1 MSHTS
6 TRQGGGGH
14 AHCEG
19 AHCQFVRFWCSTCH
33 IARLAELIIF
43 SKTLAGNFSLA
54 LPSLFL
60 PLSLHISLAPSLCL
74 FNMQNVSYRKN
85 WQSWNK
91 FLFHGLLFALP
102 KHTHTETH
110 THKETHT
117 HTYTHTYSYIYSY
130 TYIGNELAAEQ
141 TEQSKGEKS
150 RENMPRQPPQPQPL
164 PPPLFV
170 LLTRR
175 EAWPKEK
182 KRNHSLLLGVAYFLL
197 LKGRSRRR
205 PKRKRKTREPNQI
218 ADETKRRWGGKNGK
232 FSQR

>member
-1 MSHTS
+1 MDFCLHFLN
-6 TRQGGGGH
+6 TR
-14 AHCEG
+14 
-19 AHCQFVRFWCSTCH
+19 
-33 IARLAELIIF
+33 
-43 SKTLAGNFSLA
+43 
-54 LPSLFL
+54 
-60 PLSLHISLAPSLCL
+60 
-74 FNMQNVSYRKN
+74 
-85 WQSWNK
+85 
-91 FLFHGLLFALP
+91 
-102 KHTHTETH
+102 THTETH

-164 PPPLFV
+164 PLPLFV

-175 EAWPKEK
+175 KAWPKEK
-182 KRNHSLLLGVAYFLL
+182 KRNHSLLRGVAYFLL

-218 ADETKRRWGGKNGK
+218 ADETKRDKMRGEKWKIL
-232 FSQR
+232 SALI